1 MNRRNFVLIGLV
13 FCVLSG
19 LTLADE
25 GMWLFNAFPKARVK
39 EKYGFEPT
47 QAWLD
52 HVRLSSVRFNNGG
65 SGSFVS
71 ADGLTFTNHH
81 IGAECVQQL
90 STHGK
95 DYMQSGFYA
104 ATQAEEARC
113 PDLELNVLEG
123 IEDVSQRIHAAA
135 RSGMSAAE
143 VGQAQRAAMSAV
155 EQECAS
161 KTGLRCDVITFYSG
175 ELYHLYKYKKYTD
188 VRLVFAPEFQM
199 AFFGGDPDNFTYPR
213 YDLDITFVRVYE
225 NGKPA
230 HLDNFFRW
238 SPTGVKDNDLIF
250 VSGNPGSTGRLL
262 TVAQLE
268 FLRDVD
274 YPSRLGSYTRRIQL
288 LQQFAQ
294 ASPEN
299 ERISQEELFSYQ
311 NSFKA
316 INGYLDGLRDQQ
328 VMAAKQADEQKLR
341 GFVNSRSDVKNKIG
355 DPWDQIA
362 TAVEVQRKIYL
373 PLTYVERRRGFNSEM
388 AGYARDLVRAAAER
402 KKPNG
407 ERLREYRDSGLASLE
422 QHLFSTAPIYKSLET
437 AGLADSLAEMQEKLG
452 PENEVVRKVLNGKSP
467 REVADELIS
476 GTKLDDV
483 AVRKQL
489 YAGGEAAIQSSNDPL
504 IVLMRNIDPEA
515 RAVRKQF
522 DDQVDAVN
530 RTQGTQIAKARFE
543 QGGFSD
549 APDATF
555 TLRLSYGAVRGYTE
569 SGKQIPYFTTLGG
582 AFAHAESHGNKPP
595 YQLPPSWTSHKSK
608 LNLST
613 PLNFVST
620 ADSIGGNSGSPTVN
634 RAGEVVGIL
643 FDGNIQSLA
652 WNFLY
657 DDKQARSVQVD
668 SRGIIEALRNV
679 YGATRVANE
688 LQGESGKNSAQP
700 PHKHHRGREHGARGE

>member
-1 MNRRNFVLIGLV
+1 
-13 FCVLSG
+13 
-19 LTLADE
+19 
-25 GMWLFNAFPKARVK
+25 
-39 EKYGFEPT
+39 
-47 QAWLD
+47 
-52 HVRLSSVRFNNGG
+52 
-65 SGSFVS
+65 
-71 ADGLTFTNHH
+71 
-81 IGAECVQQL
+81 
-90 STHGK
+90 
-95 DYMQSGFYA
+95 
-104 ATQAEEARC
+104 
-113 PDLELNVLEG
+113 
-123 IEDVSQRIHAAA
+123 
-135 RSGMSAAE
+135 
-143 VGQAQRAAMSAV
+143 
-155 EQECAS
+155 
-161 KTGLRCDVITFYSG
+161 
-175 ELYHLYKYKKYTD
+175 
-188 VRLVFAPEFQM
+188 
-199 AFFGGDPDNFTYPR
+199 
-213 YDLDITFVRVYE
+213 
-225 NGKPA
+225 
-230 HLDNFFRW
+230 
-238 SPTGVKDNDLIF
+238 
-250 VSGNPGSTGRLL
+250 
-262 TVAQLE
+262 
-268 FLRDVD
+268 
-274 YPSRLGSYTRRIQL
+274 
-288 LQQFAQ
+288 
-294 ASPEN
+294 
-299 ERISQEELFSYQ
+299 
-311 NSFKA
+311 
-316 INGYLDGLRDQQ
+316 
-328 VMAAKQADEQKLR
+328 
-341 GFVNSRSDVKNKIG
+341 
-355 DPWDQIA
+355 
-362 TAVEVQRKIYL
+362 
-373 PLTYVERRRGFNSEM
+373 
-388 AGYARDLVRAAAER
+388 
-402 KKPNG
+402 
-407 ERLREYRDSGLASLE
+407 
-422 QHLFSTAPIYKSLET
+422 
-437 AGLADSLAEMQEKLG
+437 MQEKLG
-452 PENEVVRKVLNGKSP
+452 PENEVVRRVLNGKSP

-668 SRGIIEALRNV
+668 SRGILEALRNV

-700 PHKHHRGREHGARGE
+700 AHKHHRGREHGARGE

>member
-1 MNRRNFVLIGLV
+1 
-13 FCVLSG
+13 
-19 LTLADE
+19 
-25 GMWLFNAFPKARVK
+25 
-39 EKYGFEPT
+39 
-47 QAWLD
+47 
-52 HVRLSSVRFNNGG
+52 
-65 SGSFVS
+65 
-71 ADGLTFTNHH
+71 
-81 IGAECVQQL
+81 
-90 STHGK
+90 
-95 DYMQSGFYA
+95 
-104 ATQAEEARC
+104 
-113 PDLELNVLEG
+113 
-123 IEDVSQRIHAAA
+123 
-135 RSGMSAAE
+135 
-143 VGQAQRAAMSAV
+143 
-155 EQECAS
+155 
-161 KTGLRCDVITFYSG
+161 
-175 ELYHLYKYKKYTD
+175 
-188 VRLVFAPEFQM
+188 
-199 AFFGGDPDNFTYPR
+199 
-213 YDLDITFVRVYE
+213 
-225 NGKPA
+225 
-230 HLDNFFRW
+230 
-238 SPTGVKDNDLIF
+238 
-250 VSGNPGSTGRLL
+250 
-262 TVAQLE
+262 
-268 FLRDVD
+268 
-274 YPSRLGSYTRRIQL
+274 
-288 LQQFAQ
+288 
-294 ASPEN
+294 
-299 ERISQEELFSYQ
+299 
-311 NSFKA
+311 
-316 INGYLDGLRDQQ
+316 
-328 VMAAKQADEQKLR
+328 MAAKQADEQKLR

-362 TAVEVQRKIYL
+362 AAVEVQRKIYL

-657 DDKQARSVQVD
+657 DDKEARSVQVD
-668 SRGIIEALRNV
+668 SRGILEALRNV

-688 LQGESGKNSAQP
+688 LQGESGNNSAQP
-700 PHKHHRGREHGARGE
+700 AHKHHRGREHGARRE